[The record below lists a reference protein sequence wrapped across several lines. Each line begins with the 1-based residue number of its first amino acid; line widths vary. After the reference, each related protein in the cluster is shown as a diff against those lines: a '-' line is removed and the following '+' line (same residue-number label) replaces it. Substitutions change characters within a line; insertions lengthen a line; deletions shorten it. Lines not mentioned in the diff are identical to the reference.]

1 MTDTYDSLNRL
12 GTATAK
18 NLSGTTLW
26 SQTFTYD
33 RYGNMSCSG
42 SGLCTMM
49 SYDTSKNRISLIAT
63 TQTPSYD
70 AAGNLTS
77 DGTGTGTYSYTWDA
91 EGRLA
96 TATNPAGGTLA
107 STYTYNSLG
116 ERVLA
121 STPSGPDY
129 YAFVASGRDIALA
142 KSIGW

>member
-1 MTDTYDSLNRL
+1 MAGYWYNDSVNTGVADTMTDTYDSLNRL
-12 GTATAK
+12 GTAVAK

-49 SYDTSKNRISLIAT
+49 SYDTSKNRISLIGT

-77 DGTGTGTYSYTWDA
+77 DGTGTGDVQLHLECRRPDGKGDHA
-91 EGRLA
+91 FGRHLHDQFY
-96 TATNPAGGTLA
+96 L
-107 STYTYNSLG
+107 
-116 ERVLA
+116 
-121 STPSGPDY
+121 
-129 YAFVASGRDIALA
+129 
-142 KSIGW
+142 